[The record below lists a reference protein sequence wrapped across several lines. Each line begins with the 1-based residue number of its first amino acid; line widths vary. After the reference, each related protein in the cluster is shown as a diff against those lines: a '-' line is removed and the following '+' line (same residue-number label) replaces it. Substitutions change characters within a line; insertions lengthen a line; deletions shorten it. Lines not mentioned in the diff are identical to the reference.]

1 MKKTLLCIVSML
13 LVVAM
18 LISCAPKAAENPSTE
33 QKPAA
38 ASNQNAPAAKT
49 ETKTEQSQPN
59 AGTPKEGGVL
69 KIAQLANVN
78 DYSWY
83 GGLALRDNC
92 SLSFCME
99 SLLEY
104 DQQTGEIKPYLV
116 DWYKMDETNM
126 TLTMKAKEGIYFHDG
141 SEFNAEVIK
150 WCIEYYRDNSKYG
163 TQYLG
168 NVAEVNCLDKYTVEF
183 KLSSQNIALLF
194 NLTNRAGMMYSKQAF
209 DTYGVDYTYNHPV
222 GTGPFVFKEWIED
235 EKIVY
240 EKNPNYWNGPVYL
253 DGVEVHIYN
262 ESLVAQAA
270 FEAKEIDVIYG
281 ENFELAPASDLKA
294 AGYHWQPYAKS
305 EQLYVVG
312 FNCQDE
318 DDPFHDIRVRQAV
331 CYAIDSETINEQC
344 NYGFATLTNQWALP
358 GSPYYNPEVKGFEY
372 NPEKAKELLKEA
384 GYENGFDTQITFK
397 YNDNLLELGTI
408 IQGYLAKI
416 GINVKL
422 NRLESAAFVNK
433 INDWDYGMI
442 LHTATYEPAVTT
454 KFKGMYAKTVLES
467 TALALGKG
475 CFLHPDDLDA
485 AVEGAVH
492 SFTSADEQKHI
503 REAQVLLQDKY
514 VLWYPIFSLSDIC
527 FVQDYVKDWTY
538 LDTGLFGE
546 GSAHVWLD
554 K

>member
-1 MKKTLLCIVSML
+1 MKKSFLSAISFL
-13 LVVAM
+13 LVLVMCLAFAGCQPVTPNPGP
-18 LISCAPKAAENPSTE
+18 SDSTDPPGTSGGQPKS
-33 QKPAA
+33 
-38 ASNQNAPAAKT
+38 
-49 ETKTEQSQPN
+49 
-59 AGTPKEGGVL
+59 GGVL
-69 KIAQLANVN
+69 RIAQMANVN

-99 SLLEY
+99 SLLKY
-104 DQQTGEIKPYLV
+104 DQETGEILPYLV
-116 DWYKMDETNM
+116 ESYKMDEQKM
-126 TLTMKAKEGIYFHDG
+126 TLTMKAKKGIYFHDG
-141 SEFNAEVIK
+141 SELNAEVIK

-168 NVAEVNCLDKYTVEF
+168 NVANIVCLDEYTVELQ
-183 KLSSQNIALLF
+183 LSSQNIALLF
-194 NLTNRAGMMYSKQAF
+194 NLTNRAGMMYSKKAF
-209 DTYGVDYTYNHPV
+209 DEHGVDYTYNHPV

-235 EKIVY
+235 EKVVY
-240 EKNPNYWNGPVYL
+240 TKNENYWNGPVYL
-253 DGVEVHIYN
+253 DGVEVLIYN

-270 FEAKEIDVIYG
+270 FEAKQIDVIYG
-281 ENFELAPASDLKA
+281 ENFELAPASDLA
-294 AGYHWQPYAKS
+294 EAGYNWTPYAKS
-305 EQLYVVG
+305 AQLYVVG

-331 CYAIDSETINEQC
+331 CYAIDSKTINEQC
-344 NYGFATLTNQWALP
+344 NYDFAQLTNQWALED
-358 GSPYYNPEVKGFEY
+358 SPYYNPDVKGFEY
-372 NPEKAKELLKEA
+372 NPEKAKQLLKEA
-384 GYENGFDTQITFK
+384 GYGDGFSTQITFK
-397 YNDNLLELGTI
+397 YNDNLLELATI
-408 IQGYLAKI
+408 IQYYLGEV

-422 NRLESAAFVNK
+422 NRLEGAAFVNK

-454 KFKGMYAKTVLES
+454 KFKGMYAKTVLEDS
-467 TALALGKG
+467 ALALGKG

-485 AVEGAVH
+485 AVENAVH
-492 SFTSADEQKHI
+492 SFTSEDEQKFI
-503 REAQVLLQDKY
+503 REAQVLLQDTY
-514 VLWYPIFSLSDIC
+514 VLWYPLFSLSDIC

>member
-331 CYAIDSETINEQC
+331 
-344 NYGFATLTNQWALP
+344 L
-358 GSPYYNPEVKGFEY
+358 
-372 NPEKAKELLKEA
+372 
-384 GYENGFDTQITFK
+384 
-397 YNDNLLELGTI
+397 
-408 IQGYLAKI
+408 
-416 GINVKL
+416 
-422 NRLESAAFVNK
+422 RLRN
-433 INDWDYGMI
+433 
-442 LHTATYEPAVTT
+442 
-454 KFKGMYAKTVLES
+454 
-467 TALALGKG
+467 
-475 CFLHPDDLDA
+475 
-485 AVEGAVH
+485 
-492 SFTSADEQKHI
+492 ADESVGLARQP
-503 REAQVLLQDKY
+503 LLQ
-514 VLWYPIFSLSDIC
+514 SR
-527 FVQDYVKDWTY
+527 
-538 LDTGLFGE
+538 GE
-546 GSAHVWLD
+546 GL
-554 K
+554 